1 MTRTNNIR
9 AVFLVLGSG
18 LFGTLTAQAAD
29 ATWNLNNAGSWVT
42 NANWLPTAAPGATT
56 GTTNTDTATFG
67 TIITQARTVTV
78 DNNRNILG
86 INFAGNSH
94 NYTLQSGSLLL
105 TNGGLIQTSGGGSA
119 NTSFI
124 NTTVAIQGDGGAAT
138 FTAGSSTATR
148 LLSIQLGVTG
158 VSTGANTTTLTLNGA
173 NTGTNLVSGLIAN
186 GAGGGNLAVV
196 KSGAGTWRL
205 SGANTFTGGLTLNDG
220 ILSIGN
226 AVALGGASSV
236 LTINGGSLSVDSA
249 RTITNNNAQNWNG
262 DFSYVGGSTLNL
274 GTGAVTMNANRNV
287 SVTGGST
294 LTVGGVIGG
303 AFSLT
308 KSGANTLALTGA
320 NSFSGATVI
329 NAGTLNASIFA
340 NAGIN
345 SGIGS
350 GSSAADLVF
359 GGGRLI
365 YSTSAVASTDRLFTL
380 GNAAGLTG
388 TIEATASSTNT
399 LNFTGTGAIAFGG
412 SGARTLTLDGTN
424 TSTNTLAPILGDGS
438 GGATTLTKT
447 GAGQWVVSGANT
459 YTGGTNINAGTL
471 NLGSAGALGSSG
483 TISFGGGTLLFTAAN
498 TTDYS
503 ARFSSAVNQAYN
515 LTINSPQSVTLGTAL
530 TSVGGSLSKSG
541 SGTLTLT
548 ATNSYDGGTTVLA
561 GTLLLSGGNDRLSTT
576 GNITVSNAGTNFDL
590 GGNTQSTSGT
600 VNLNRGTVLN
610 GTLSSSGTFLA
621 AVSGINISANLAGVA
636 GLNVTA
642 PSANTINLSGAN
654 NTYSGGTT
662 LGGGALVN
670 VSNAN
675 SLGTGAVVFNGGTLG
690 LASGTVTLGS
700 PNTMT
705 ASGSQNYNF
714 DASGLLTI
722 ATNLTG
728 ATNGLS
734 KIGTSTLALADGN
747 TYGGVTSIG
756 RGTVSVTS
764 LQNGGTTS
772 GIGNSSNAAS
782 NLLIGGNQ
790 NSNASTLQYAGTA
803 AASTDRLF
811 TVVLAGSPGL
821 GGTVAN
827 SAASSAHT
835 LTFTNTG
842 GIAFSGTTT
851 FAQFVLGGSNTG
863 DNSFAPQINDGTQVT
878 NFTKNGAGRW
888 IVAGA
893 NTYTGVTN
901 ISAGTL
907 SVASLANGAVA
918 SNIGQSSSAATNL
931 LIGNAA
937 TLLYTGGAASTDR
950 LFTINGTAAGHSATL
965 NASGTGAVN
974 FTNTGTLA
982 YGTTAQTRTLILSG
996 TNTGNNTLAATLAN
1010 NGSGA
1015 TSVTKND
1022 AGTWV
1027 LSGTNTYTGATTVG
1041 GGTLMVSGTIGS
1053 TSVVAINSGTFN
1065 YTNNTTALDRA
1076 VTVAGGNFKYNS
1088 TQAYS
1093 GALTFTSGTISGT
1106 GNLSNTAVTVGAGRI
1121 MAPGNSTGSQSVG
1134 ATTWANAG
1142 TFQFELNDA
1151 TGTAGSL
1158 TNGWDLLNPTS
1169 LAITAGVGQFNLQ
1182 LITLD
1187 NLQAAGLAQNFV
1199 DANNYSWLFVDA
1211 GATITTFNADRF
1223 AFDTSSFQNSFTG
1236 AFSVSRGTGSDDD
1249 KLYLNYTAIPEP
1261 STYAMLG
1268 FGLLCLFGLR
1278 RMSNRN
1284 RKRD

>member
-1 MTRTNNIR
+1 
-9 AVFLVLGSG
+9 
-18 LFGTLTAQAAD
+18 
-29 ATWNLNNAGSWVT
+29 
-42 NANWLPTAAPGATT
+42 
-56 GTTNTDTATFG
+56 
-67 TIITQARTVTV
+67 
-78 DNNRNILG
+78 
-86 INFAGNSH
+86 
-94 NYTLQSGSLLL
+94 
-105 TNGGLIQTSGGGSA
+105 
-119 NTSFI
+119 
-124 NTTVAIQGDGGAAT
+124 
-138 FTAGSSTATR
+138 
-148 LLSIQLGVTG
+148 
-158 VSTGANTTTLTLNGA
+158 
-173 NTGTNLVSGLIAN
+173 
-186 GAGGGNLAVV
+186 
-196 KSGAGTWRL
+196 
-205 SGANTFTGGLTLNDG
+205 
-220 ILSIGN
+220 
-226 AVALGGASSV
+226 
-236 LTINGGSLSVDSA
+236 
-249 RTITNNNAQNWNG
+249 
-262 DFSYVGGSTLNL
+262 
-274 GTGAVTMNANRNV
+274 
-287 SVTGGST
+287 
-294 LTVGGVIGG
+294 
-303 AFSLT
+303 
-308 KSGANTLALTGA
+308 
-320 NSFSGATVI
+320 
-329 NAGTLNASIFA
+329 
-340 NAGIN
+340 
-345 SGIGS
+345 
-350 GSSAADLVF
+350 
-359 GGGRLI
+359 
-365 YSTSAVASTDRLFTL
+365 VASTDRLFTL

-388 TIEATASSTNT
+388 TIEATASGVNT
-399 LNFTGTGAIAFGG
+399 LNFTGAGAIAFGG
-412 SGARTLTLDGTN
+412 SGARTLILDGTN
-424 TSTNTLAPILGDGS
+424 TGTNTLAPILGDGT

-471 NLGSAGALGSSG
+471 NLGSADAIGTSG

-503 ARFSSAVNQAYN
+503 ARFSNAANQAYN
-515 LTINSPQSVTLGTAL
+515 LTINSPQTVTLATAL
-530 TSVGGSLSKSG
+530 TSVGGSLTKNG
-541 SGTLTLT
+541 SSTLELT
-548 ATNSYDGGTTVLA
+548 AANTYTGGTTVNA
-561 GTLLLSGGNDRLSTT
+561 GTLLLSGNDRLSTT
-576 GNITVSNAGTNFDL
+576 GNITVSNAGTNFNL
-590 GGNTQSTSGT
+590 GGFTQTTSGT

-610 GTLSSSGTFLA
+610 GTLSSSGAFLA
-621 AVSGINISANLAGVA
+621 AVSGINISANLAGTA

-642 PSANTINLSGAN
+642 TGGNTIALSGAN

-690 LASGTVTLGS
+690 LASGAVTLGS

-714 DASGLLTI
+714 DASGVLTI

-734 KIGTSTLALADGN
+734 KVGTSTLALADGN
-747 TYGGVTSIG
+747 TYGGVTFIG

-764 LQNGGTTS
+764 LQDGGVAS

-782 NLLIGGNQ
+782 NLVIGGNQ
-790 NSNASTLQYAGTA
+790 ASNPSTLQYAGTT

-811 TVVLAGSPGL
+811 TVGLAGLTGL
-821 GGTVAN
+821 GGTIAN
-827 SAASSAHT
+827 NAASPAHT
-835 LTFTNTG
+835 LAFTNTG
-842 GIAFSGTTT
+842 SIAFSGSTA

-878 NFTKNGAGRW
+878 NFTKNGAGKW

-907 SVASLANGAVA
+907 SVASLADGAVA

-931 LIGNAA
+931 LIGNGA

-1027 LSGTNTYTGATTVG
+1027 LSGTNTYTGTTTVG

-1053 TSVVAINSGTFN
+1053 TSAVAINSGTFN

-1223 AFDTSSFQNSFTG
+1223 AFNTSSFQNTFTG
-1236 AFSVSRGTGSDDD
+1236 TFSVSRGTGSDDD